1 MNFKQKRQKMRK
13 RFEQQLRIGQI
24 SIQDADIDLKSRD
37 YYVALMRALKEIFI
51 SPEYNKEIFRVL
63 EEKILLGK
71 KATGRRGMDLWQ
83 IFVLAQVRLALNI
96 GYDRLHT
103 MANHDSLLRQVMG
116 IETEFG
122 YEKQKIGYQQILDN
136 ISLLDD
142 ETVKQ
147 INNVILEIGHQ
158 VFKKKR
164 RKHCA

>member
-71 KATGRRGMDLWQ
+71 KATGRHGMDLW
-83 IFVLAQVRLALNI
+83 
-96 GYDRLHT
+96 
-103 MANHDSLLRQVMG
+103 
-116 IETEFG
+116 
-122 YEKQKIGYQQILDN
+122 
-136 ISLLDD
+136 
-142 ETVKQ
+142 
-147 INNVILEIGHQ
+147 
-158 VFKKKR
+158 
-164 RKHCA
+164 